1 MPSLLLTVDRGT
13 FVAWLTAD
21 TTTPGITAPVGSL
34 TRPLRLACP
43 VCAERMQA
51 ETERRDPSA
60 RALDHIV
67 CLPWNQDEIEH
78 SIHPDECNGH
88 EKLAAWPDRD
98 IGEACCSPAASLDE
112 LCRYEFCAQQGGH
125 GKSTSF
131 CPYEMREPPRGRRSV
146 SKLRVEP
153 CYCVHQ
159 VRNMELSRLTCVN
172 SAGTLTPLAQLLR
185 HVFEGR

>member
-21 TTTPGITAPVGSL
+21 TATPGITAPVGSL

-67 CLPWNQDEIEH
+67 CLQDNLRH
-78 SIHPDECNGH
+78 SIYPDESHGR
-88 EKLAAWPDRD
+88 EKLAAWHDRG
-98 IGEACCSPAASLDE
+98 IGEAC
-112 LCRYEFCAQQGGH
+112 
-125 GKSTSF
+125 
-131 CPYEMREPPRGRRSV
+131 
-146 SKLRVEP
+146 
-153 CYCVHQ
+153 
-159 VRNMELSRLTCVN
+159 
-172 SAGTLTPLAQLLR
+172 
-185 HVFEGR
+185 

>member
-21 TTTPGITAPVGSL
+21 TATPGITAPVGSL

-67 CLPWNQDEIEH
+67 CLSWNQYEIEL
-78 SIHPDECNGH
+78 SIHPGGPSEAVEQGSNI
-88 EKLAAWPDRD
+88 AAADR
-98 IGEACCSPAASLDE
+98 
-112 LCRYEFCAQQGGH
+112 
-125 GKSTSF
+125 
-131 CPYEMREPPRGRRSV
+131 
-146 SKLRVEP
+146 
-153 CYCVHQ
+153 
-159 VRNMELSRLTCVN
+159 
-172 SAGTLTPLAQLLR
+172 
-185 HVFEGR
+185 